1 VRVAPRVGESL
12 APRVGDPGIL
22 EVEVERRRMKPSTP
36 PPPPVALAADLL
48 KASKWNLS
56 PNEASDAN
64 A

>member
-1 VRVAPRVGESL
+1 MGESL